1 MFNKIKIVYKKI
13 IIALSTQKQYQNYL
27 KRQGVK
33 IGKGCIIDKTANFGS
48 EPWLIELEDNVR
60 ITRNVQFITHD
71 GGLWTLRKLGLID
84 EKLVKY
90 GRIKIGKNS
99 NISWNSIIMPG
110 CEIGENCVVAAGAIV
125 TKSIPENSVVG
136 GIPAKKIEDIN
147 EYYCKVLKSDILVS
161 TNHKNKKYI
170 MRQIEQAESNLVNR
184 VKTGEEQ

>member
-1 MFNKIKIVYKKI
+1 MIDKIKIVYKKI
-13 IIALSTQKQYQNYL
+13 VIAVSTQKQYQNYL
-27 KRQGVK
+27 KKLGVK

-84 EKLVKY
+84 EKMVKY
-90 GRIKIGKNS
+90 GRIKIGRNS
-99 NISWNSIIMPG
+99 NISWNTIIMPG
-110 CEIGENCVVAAGAIV
+110 CEIGENCVVAAGAVV

-147 EYYCKVLKSDILVS
+147 EYYHKVLKSDILVPTS
-161 TNHKNKKYI
+161 HMDKKYI
-170 MRQIEQAESNLVNR
+170 MRQIEQAESNLINKG
-184 VKTGEEQ
+184 KTGEKE